1 VSQGWKTTWEQLV
14 RSQNDSVDD
23 LLLRLLDTNDPAVW
37 RGATETLLLRR
48 SQAGL
53 CELLRRWQSLDT
65 KTKQLVRHGSSRFMK
80 ALRDAVVSNDNLM
93 VENACQAA
101 CYLREYDL
109 IPILVNVAED
119 GASVNG
125 DLAAKAV
132 LVLSR
137 LLYEESAGPR
147 DYTNRCDPQL
157 IRGRLVRSLEKSVN
171 RFRKHCRPD
180 LVAAF
185 LCLAKRDN
193 ATLAGLLGDP
203 HDPAYQCLVDQL
215 TNSSQLSVIRLL
227 LDFLDTPRLPS
238 SVLCI
243 LSRRTDVTFIGRL
256 LNKLQRPLSKTIRTN
271 LKRMENIHWA
281 LDQSLLAELEEQQQ
295 AAAMRLVSAS
305 GMKRS
310 KAFSVVSFLLEHGKP
325 RGRAAAAEVLA
336 DFNGSDADRLAL
348 SAMSDTYPEVQA
360 LAIRQ
365 MRRRGIPG
373 ALARLLDFVESSHEQ
388 VREAVRASLP
398 EFHFDRYLASFDVLD
413 DAVRQ
418 STAKLVFKVN
428 PELRGELVR
437 ELDAPVR
444 SRRLRGLQIVQTMQI
459 VEHLEDRVLKL
470 LADNDHM
477 VRAEAARALQSSD
490 TSRAVTAL
498 RRALLDRSVA
508 VQEAARISLQKV
520 GQKADSALAP
530 QEQVV

>member
-1 VSQGWKTTWEQLV
+1 MSQGWKTTWEQLV

-23 LLLRLLDTNDPAVW
+23 LLLRLLDANDPAVW
-37 RGATETLLLRR
+37 RGATETLLLRG
-48 SQAGL
+48 SQASL

-80 ALRDAVVSNDNLM
+80 ALRDAVVSNDDLM

-101 CYLREYDL
+101 CDLREYDL

-238 SVLCI
+238 SVLSI
-243 LSRRTDVTFIGRL
+243 LSRRTDATFIGKL
-256 LNKLQRPLSKTIRTN
+256 LNKPLSKTTRTN

-310 KAFSVVSFLLEHGKP
+310 NAFSVVSFLLEHGKP

-336 DFNGSDADRLAL
+336 DFNGSDADRLTL

-360 LAIRQ
+360 HAIRQ

-428 PELRGELVR
+428 PELRGELVG

-444 SRRLRGLQIVQTMQI
+444 SRRLRGLQIVQAMQI
-459 VEHLEDRVLKL
+459 VERLEDRVLKL

-477 VRAEAARALQSSD
+477 VRAEAARTLQSSD

-520 GQKADSALAP
+520 RQKADSAVAP